1 MTDYDALID
10 LVAAHRP
17 YGIDC
22 KCGGPINS
30 DRDWAHHLAQMLAIT
45 EEGSDIFTHVC
56 RCPGCGCSS
65 CELETRREEVD
76 TGRWGTQARIV
87 GPWRE
92 VTDA

>member
-1 MTDYDALID
+1 VTDESKVKVKSGSTLTLYDAFID

-22 KCGGPINS
+22 RCGRPINS
-30 DRDWAHHLAQMLAIT
+30 DRDWARHLAQMLAIS
-45 EEGSDIFTHVC
+45 EKEPSHVC

-65 CELETRREEVD
+65 CELEARR
-76 TGRWGTQARIV
+76 
-87 GPWRE
+87 